1 VDTTP
6 TGTNVLQTG
15 VDWITATTPADGR
28 EWPLLLAADAILAQE
43 ERDGHELERARW
55 QGYDLKCCGGAW
67 AGARE
72 DSALVRLSGETAGE
86 HWYQLVRH
94 AKRITRLDLAVTV
107 RPEPPNPKLAAQH
120 LRQVLRWRKGRQQS
134 YRVNYHGTPE
144 GIQTVYLGSRTSATY
159 GRIYDKWAESEDDR
173 WRDSWRYEVE
183 CKDVVATGLARA
195 LMGEPDRERPV
206 RVYVHDWFD
215 KHGVHC
221 AFPRPGGDVHAPSTR
236 APGDD
241 DRTLRWWDDQVAA
254 VYARL
259 APKVGSR
266 RMLSALGAGGGW
278 HVRQSLADKWQ
289 ERSDGNR

>member
-1 VDTTP
+1 VDTPP

-15 VDWITATTPADGR
+15 VDWITATMPADGR

-72 DSALVRLSGETAGE
+72 DSALVRLSGECAGQ

-94 AKRITRLDLAVTV
+94 AKKITRLDLAVTV
-107 RPEPPNPKLAAQH
+107 RPDPPDPRLGAWH
-120 LRQVLRWRKGRQQS
+120 LGQVMRWRKDRAQPFK
-134 YRVNYHGTPE
+134 VNYHGSPE
-144 GIQTVYLGSRTSATY
+144 GIQTVYLGSRTSTTY
-159 GRIYDKWAESEDDR
+159 GRIYDKFAESEDDR

-183 CKDVVATGLARA
+183 CKDVVATTLGRVL
-195 LMGEPDRERPV
+195 LGDVDRESAM
-206 RVYVHDWFD
+206 RVYVHDWFR
-215 KHGVHC
+215 KHGVT
-221 AFPRPGGDVHAPSTR
+221 ARFPRPGGDVHAPSTR
-236 APGDD
+236 AQADD

-259 APKVGSR
+259 APKVGTR
-266 RMLSALGAGGGW
+266 RMLSALGAGSGW
-278 HVRQSLADKWQ
+278 HVRRSLMENRQ

>member
-1 VDTTP
+1 MTTPP

-72 DSALVRLSGETAGE
+72 DSALVRLSGETAGA

-94 AKRITRLDLAVTV
+94 AKKITRLDLAVTV
-107 RPEPPNPKLAAQH
+107 RPEPPDARLAAQH
-120 LRQVLRWRKGRQQS
+120 LRQVLRWRKGRQQP
-134 YRVNYHGTPE
+134 YKVNYHGTPE
-144 GIQTVYLGSRTSATY
+144 GIQTVYLGSRTSTTY
-159 GRIYDKWAESEDDR
+159 GRIYDKFAESEDDR

-183 CKDVVATGLARA
+183 CKDEVATALARV
-195 LMGEPDRERPV
+195 LVGEPDRERPV
-206 RVYVHDWFD
+206 RVYVHDWFG
-215 KHGVHC
+215 KHGVRC
-221 AFPRPGGDVHAPSTR
+221 RFPRPGGDVHAPAER
-236 APGDD
+236 APADD
-241 DRTLRWWDDQVAA
+241 DRTLRWWDEQVAT

-259 APKVGSR
+259 APKVGTR
-266 RMLSALGAGGGW
+266 RMLSALGAGSGW
-278 HVRQSLADKWQ
+278 HVRAALTEKRQ
-289 ERSDGNR
+289 EGSDGNR